1 MRKNFTI
8 YFEDGLPKGT
18 AQQKGE
24 KVCYKRRKDGSI
36 YGYVHHY
43 KKEIVRLTRREFVY
57 RLGKYAPAMPS
68 EKPVRLMIWVC
79 FDVKNRNLWGKYKT
93 TRPDCDDW
101 AKEFIDALGEV
112 GFFLDDSQVV
122 DLRVVKTYAEK
133 ASVSVQIEDLGA
145 INKIKGAEYD

>member
-18 AQQKGE
+18 AQQKG
-24 KVCYKRRKDGSI
+24 VAIRYKNGTPYI
-36 YGYVHHY
+36 QHY
-43 KKEIVRLTRREFVY
+43 KKANVDAARTEFVY
-57 RLGKYAPAMPS
+57 RLGKYAPDYPS

-145 INKIKGAEYD
+145 INKIKGADYDG